1 MTISNDKI
9 AIKKSEYTIGL
20 PNLLTK
26 KKKKDWNENFPKQNK
41 NVLIPNLAKE
51 KLETNYAEIVW
62 KNHAYWF
69 CYTVSVPEKDISAYP
84 FKVAGADLGEIHA
97 VTAATDDKALLIS
110 GRSMRSISQ
119 YRAKML
125 AVLSKK
131 MSRCKKGS
139 RQWRKYKQAR
149 NRLRLKSNNQLEALE
164 HKTTKE
170 IISFL
175 ESEHVTHFV
184 IGNVSGIEKNTK
196 KNTKKRRKNNKIR
209 RQQMSLWNQGKI
221 RQKLRYK
228 AKLKG
233 IIVEETEESYTSQ
246 SCPFCGG
253 KHQANGREFTCSV
266 HKTEIHRDVNGAQ
279 NIARKKYPVA
289 VKKLISV
296 VHKQP
301 VWYKRFLSE
310 QERQS
315 KKHPNDKPKIDK
327 RIAIRMA

>member
-1 MTISNDKI
+1 SSMTNQHDKI
-9 AIKKSEYTIGL
+9 VIKKSEYGIGL
-20 PNLLTK
+20 PDLLTN
-26 KKKKDWNENFPKQNK
+26 KKKKDWNEKFPKQNK
-41 NVLIPNLAKE
+41 TVLIPNLAEEKE
-51 KLETNYAEIVW
+51 NLETCNYAEIVW
-62 KNHAYWF
+62 RNHAYWF
-69 CYTVSVPEKDISAYP
+69 CYTVYVPKKDISAYP

-97 VTAATDDKALLIS
+97 VTAATDDKALLVS

-125 AVLSKK
+125 ADLSKK
-131 MSRCKKGS
+131 MSRCKKLS

-149 NRLRLKSNNQLEALE
+149 NRLRQKSNNQLEALG

-170 IISFL
+170 IVNFL
-175 ESEHVTHFV
+175 ENEHVTHFV

-196 KNTKKRRKNNKIR
+196 KNAKKRRKSNKTR

-253 KHQANGREFTCSV
+253 KHQTNGRKFTCSV

-289 VKKLISV
+289 VKELISV
-296 VHKQP
+296 VYKQP

-310 QERQS
+310 KARKQV
-315 KKHPNDKPKIDK
+315 PK
-327 RIAIRMA
+327 